1 MPYPVALSRLRKVLV
16 GTAATDSMPELMS
29 AVFGDT
35 RVSAR
40 VAQTAHWPARASP

>member
-1 MPYPVALSRLRKVLV
+1 MVAGQLELATERRSLRP
-16 GTAATDSMPELMS
+16 AATGSMPELMA

-40 VAQTAHWPARASP
+40 VAQN